1 MAKTGVESGEASRL
15 SSAEAC
21 AFTAQLFQAF
31 GIGEKTAR
39 DVADG
44 LVEADLAGVGSH
56 GLLQAPNYLRRIAAG
71 TISRAEDISLV
82 HESGAVAVYDAGLML
97 GHPAAARAM
106 DAAIG
111 RAGRFGIAAVAV
123 RSATHFGVA
132 GRHAQRAADAGM
144 IGIVMCNTR
153 PMMPAP
159 GAREPAVGTNPLAIA
174 LPAKGKGAVVFDMA
188 MSEVAMGKIRAAAA
202 NGEPIPRG
210 WALDAQGWQTTDPAA
225 AIGGMLLPAA
235 GAKGFGLAFM
245 IDLLCGLLSGGSYCE
260 GLASMFSAPE
270 HPADCSWLLIA
281 IDPAHFGLSQDFTV
295 AVAAAAEKLR
305 DGKRQDGVRPAVRA
319 RRSQAPGQREG
330 RRHDCA
336 RACRCVGAQ
345 PYRIRSG
352 Y

>member
-260 GLASMFSAPE
+260 GLASMFSAPGASGGLLLA
-270 HPADCSWLLIA
+270 ADRHRSRPFRPFARLHRCRR
-281 IDPAHFGLSQDFTV
+281 GGGGK
-295 AVAAAAEKLR
+295 AARRETPGR
-305 DGKRQDGVRPAVRA
+305 SRPAVRA